1 MGTSSS
7 PGVRRNYTEKDL
19 IEKINKLEKRLDDMT
34 AAVRLLADKID
45 EKKPSERKYVY
56 GIKGI
61 AQLFGCSTATAQRIK
76 SSNKI
81 NGAITQRNRRIIVD
95 AQKALELFD
104 DPLAK
109 WGHRRPSGLK

>member
-1 MGTSSS
+1 MVVDTA

-19 IEKINKLEKRLDDMT
+19 IEKIDKLEKRLDDMT
-34 AAVRLLADKID
+34 AAVRQLAALVE

-61 AQLFGCSTATAQRIK
+61 ASLFGCSIATAQRIK